1 MYHSI
6 FHFFW
11 ELNIKMLYMRGMKV
25 YVPGK
30 TLILSNFTGKNSD
43 RIFRPGI
50 CIDIAHNIATK
61 KDNTHIV
68 SKYHNNSGI
77 NIIQKCFD
85 MIMFTTWSISISEIR
100 TYVWKPIKHFIPES
114 NLFWQRR
121 GSIAKVAPLDNSVWY
136 SHVTKTRQTCLL
148 NWRHFVFHN

>member
-1 MYHSI
+1 MGNYIIPRICTNTFKDQNQKSFAENI
-6 FHFFW
+6 YVSFHISF
-11 ELNIKMLYMRGMKV
+11 LLRINIKMLYMRGMKV

-61 KDNTHIV
+61 KDNKHIV
-68 SKYHNNSGI
+68 SKCHNNSGI

-85 MIMFTTWSISISEIR
+85 IIMFTLIEYRLNMSTTWSISISEIR
-100 TYVWKPIKHFIPES
+100 TYV
-114 NLFWQRR
+114 
-121 GSIAKVAPLDNSVWY
+121 
-136 SHVTKTRQTCLL
+136 
-148 NWRHFVFHN
+148 

>member
-1 MYHSI
+1 
-6 FHFFW
+6 
-11 ELNIKMLYMRGMKV
+11 MKV

-61 KDNTHIV
+61 KDNT
-68 SKYHNNSGI
+68 KYHNNSGI

-85 MIMFTTWSISISEIR
+85 IIMFTLLKFRLNMSTTWSSISISEIR
-100 TYVWKPIKHFIPES
+100 TYV
-114 NLFWQRR
+114 
-121 GSIAKVAPLDNSVWY
+121 
-136 SHVTKTRQTCLL
+136 
-148 NWRHFVFHN
+148 